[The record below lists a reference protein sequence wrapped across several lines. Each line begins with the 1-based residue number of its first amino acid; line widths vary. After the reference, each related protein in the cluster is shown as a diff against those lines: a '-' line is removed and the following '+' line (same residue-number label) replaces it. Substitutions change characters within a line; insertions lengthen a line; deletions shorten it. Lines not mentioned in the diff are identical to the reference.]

1 MGHNRV
7 PLCIYGVTE
16 LTQNK
21 GREGIVDAL
30 PFIHELMSAK
40 LVPTHCESGAL
51 QSARV
56 PIPSKVRNHN
66 AKGELVG
73 NK

>member
-1 MGHNRV
+1 MEHIRSHCVSIVN
-7 PLCIYGVTE
+7 E
-16 LTQNK
+16 LTLQD
-21 GREGIVDAL
+21 GRERLVDAL
-30 PFIHELMSAK
+30 TSIRELVSAK
-40 LVPTHCESGAL
+40 LYPAHCESGAL
-51 QSARV
+51 HSARV